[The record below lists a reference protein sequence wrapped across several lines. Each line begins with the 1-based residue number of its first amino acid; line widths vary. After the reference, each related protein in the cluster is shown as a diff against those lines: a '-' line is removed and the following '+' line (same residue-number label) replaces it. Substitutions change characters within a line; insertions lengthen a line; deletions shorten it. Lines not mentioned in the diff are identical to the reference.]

1 MTIVALE
8 GALFH
13 SSHSLQ
19 SGKTPGASYGG
30 PFSPIEEA
38 PIMRKSF
45 THVCNL
51 NIVFLF
57 VLAFTLV
64 ATSAASAQETGST
77 PDYNRPWL
85 HFARPGAEAQSSP
98 ASRPQ
103 SDEIFSQPPA
113 LGPVNFR
120 KAVPYTTSGFN
131 PYSVAIA
138 DVNGDGKPDLIIANE
153 QQSKTD
159 PAGSISVML
168 GKGDGTFRKAVNYS
182 SGGESAYSIVAADVN
197 GDGKLDL
204 VVANGCLGSD
214 CSTGS
219 VGVLLGNGDGTFKKV
234 VTYRSGAASVFGAH
248 VAVGDLNG
256 DGKLDLAVANTG
268 VGCFSSCPAGLVGVL
283 LGNGD
288 GTFKK
293 AKTYATG
300 GFDAIGWVE
309 IADVNGDKKPDLVVA
324 NYCATQCSF
333 PPVEGSV
340 GVLLGNGDGTFKAVK
355 TYPSGGDGA
364 VSVAV
369 ADLNN
374 DGKPDILVANCGPE
388 ACGPGSPGG
397 NVGVLIG
404 KGNGTFKPVV
414 SYPAENSPFDVVAA
428 DVNGDGKLDIVVSNW
443 GTPNAS
449 TNDGAVTILAGKG
462 NGTFRPAQTF
472 PSGGAETPSVA
483 VGDVNN
489 DGRLDIVLACV
500 ADTLSQTSTGVATVL
515 INETKTVR
523 HSTRTAGA
531 IQ

>member
-1 MTIVALE
+1 M
-8 GALFH
+8 
-13 SSHSLQ
+13 
-19 SGKTPGASYGG
+19 
-30 PFSPIEEA
+30 
-38 PIMRKSF
+38 MRKSF
-45 THVCNL
+45 AHICNL
-51 NIVFLF
+51 KVVLLF
-57 VLAFTLV
+57 IASFTLV
-64 ATSAASAQETGST
+64 AALAASAQEMGST
-77 PDYNRPWL
+77 PDYDRPWQ
-85 HFARPGAEAQSSP
+85 HFARSGTGEAQGSP
-98 ASRPQ
+98 VTGPQ
-103 SDEIFSQPPA
+103 SDELLSQPRVV
-113 LGPVNFR
+113 GPVNFR
-120 KAVPYTTSGFN
+120 KAIPYITSGYN

-168 GKGDGTFRKAVNYS
+168 GKGNGTFHAAVNYS
-182 SGGESAYSIVAADVN
+182 SGGESAYSISIADVN

-234 VTYRSGAASVFGAH
+234 RTYSSGAASVFGSH

-256 DGKLDLAVANTG
+256 DGKLDLAVATTG
-268 VGCFSSCPAGLVGVL
+268 SGCGSGCPPGLVAIL

-288 GTFKK
+288 GSFKK

-324 NYCATQCSF
+324 NYCATECSY

-340 GVLLGNGDGTFKAVK
+340 GVLLGKGDGTFKAVK

-364 VSVAV
+364 VSAAV
-369 ADLNN
+369 ADLNK
-374 DGKPDILVANCGPE
+374 DGKADILVANCGPE

-404 KGNGTFKPVV
+404 NGNGTFKPVV
-414 SYPAENSPFDVVAA
+414 NYPAANSPFDVVAA
-428 DVNGDGKLDIVVSNW
+428 DMNGDGKLDIVVSNW
-443 GTPNAS
+443 GTPNAG
-449 TNDGAVTILAGKG
+449 TNAGAVTVLQGKG

-472 PSGGAETPSVA
+472 PSGGAEAPAVA
-483 VGDVNN
+483 VADVND
-489 DGRLDIVLACV
+489 DGRPDIVLACV
-500 ADTLSQTSTGVATVL
+500 ADGLNQSSTGVATVL
-515 INETKTVR
+515 INDTKTVR
-523 HSTRTAGA
+523 HSAQTAA
-531 IQ
+531 TIQ

>member
-1 MTIVALE
+1 
-8 GALFH
+8 
-13 SSHSLQ
+13 
-19 SGKTPGASYGG
+19 
-30 PFSPIEEA
+30 
-38 PIMRKSF
+38 MRKPF
-45 THVCNL
+45 AHVCNL
-51 NIVFLF
+51 KVVFLF
-57 VLAFTLV
+57 ITAFTLV
-64 ATSAASAQETGST
+64 TAFVALAQDTGSAT
-77 PDYNRPWL
+77 DYDRPWQ
-85 HFARPGAEAQSSP
+85 HFARPGAGEAEGSLITGT
-98 ASRPQ
+98 Q
-103 SDEIFSQPPA
+103 SDEILFQPPVV
-113 LGPVNFR
+113 GPVYFR
-120 KAVPYTTSGFN
+120 KAVPYKTSGYN

-138 DVNGDGKPDLIIANE
+138 DVNGDGTPDLIVANE

-168 GKGDGTFRKAVNYS
+168 GKGNGTFHPAVNYS
-182 SGGESAYSIVAADVN
+182 SGGESAYSIVVADVN

-219 VGVLLGNGDGTFKKV
+219 VGVLLGKGDGTFKKV
-234 VTYRSGAASVFGAH
+234 VTYRSGAASVFGSH

-268 VGCFSSCPAGLVGVL
+268 SGCGSGCPEGLIGIL

-293 AKTYATG
+293 AKTYHTG

-324 NYCATQCSF
+324 NYCDAECSY
-333 PPVEGSV
+333 PPVQGSI

-364 VSVAV
+364 ISVAV

-404 KGNGTFKPVV
+404 NGNGTFKPVV
-414 SYPAENSPFDVVAA
+414 NYPAANSPFDVVAA
-428 DVNGDGKLDIVVSNW
+428 DMNGDGKLDIVVSNW
-443 GTPNAS
+443 GTPNAG
-449 TNDGAVTILAGKG
+449 TNDGAVTVLPGRG

-472 PSGGAETPSVA
+472 PSGGAEAPSDA
-483 VGDVNN
+483 VEDVNH
-489 DGRLDIVLACV
+489 DGRPDIVLACV
-500 ADTLSQTSTGVATVL
+500 ADSLNQSSTGVATVL
-515 INETKTVR
+515 INDTKTVR
-523 HSTRTAGA
+523 H
-531 IQ
+531 

>member
-1 MTIVALE
+1 MA
-8 GALFH
+8 
-13 SSHSLQ
+13 
-19 SGKTPGASYGG
+19 
-30 PFSPIEEA
+30 
-38 PIMRKSF
+38 RKSF
-45 THVCNL
+45 AHFCNL
-51 NIVFLF
+51 NVVFLF
-57 VLAFTLV
+57 IAAFTLV
-64 ATSAASAQETGST
+64 TAFAVSAQETDSA
-77 PDYNRPWL
+77 PDYNRPWQ
-85 HFARPGAEAQSSP
+85 HFAQSAVS
-98 ASRPQ
+98 APQ
-103 SDEIFSQPPA
+103 SDEILSQPPA

-120 KAVPYTTSGFN
+120 KAVPYITSGYN

-168 GKGDGTFRKAVNYS
+168 GKDDGTFHPAVNYS
-182 SGGESAYSIVAADVN
+182 SGGDSAYSISVADVN

-204 VVANGCLGSD
+204 VVANGCLGTD

-219 VGVLLGNGDGTFKKV
+219 VGVLLGKGDGTFEKV
-234 VTYRSGAASVFGAH
+234 RTYSSGAASVFGSH

-256 DGKLDLAVANTG
+256 DGKLDLAVATTG
-268 VGCFSSCPAGLVGVL
+268 TTCCSEGVIGIL

-324 NYCATQCSF
+324 NYCATECSY
-333 PPVEGSV
+333 PPAEGSV
-340 GVLLGNGDGTFKAVK
+340 GVLLGKGDGTFKAVK

-369 ADLNN
+369 ADLNK

-397 NVGVLIG
+397 NVGVLMG
-404 KGNGTFKPVV
+404 NGNGTFKPVV
-414 SYPAENSPFDVVAA
+414 NYPAANSPFDVVAA

-472 PSGGAETPSVA
+472 PSGGAEAPAVA
-483 VGDVNN
+483 VADVNK
-489 DGRLDIVLACV
+489 DGLPDIVLACV
-500 ADTLSQTSTGVATVL
+500 ADSLNQSSTGAVTVL
-515 INETKTVR
+515 INKTKIAPR
-523 HSTRTAGA
+523 
-531 IQ
+531 

>member
-1 MTIVALE
+1 M
-8 GALFH
+8 
-13 SSHSLQ
+13 
-19 SGKTPGASYGG
+19 
-30 PFSPIEEA
+30 
-38 PIMRKSF
+38 MRKSF
-45 THVCNL
+45 AHVCNL
-51 NIVFLF
+51 NLVFLF
-57 VLAFTLV
+57 IPAFTLV
-64 ATSAASAQETGST
+64 AALAASAQERGST
-77 PDYNRPWL
+77 PDYDRPWQ
-85 HFARPGAEAQSSP
+85 HFARSGAEAQGSP
-98 ASRPQ
+98 VTGPQ
-103 SDEIFSQPPA
+103 SGEILFQPPV

-120 KAVPYTTSGFN
+120 KAVLYITSGYN

-168 GKGDGTFRKAVNYS
+168 GKGNGTFHVAVNYS
-182 SGGESAYSIVAADVN
+182 SGGESAYSISVADVN

-219 VGVLLGNGDGTFKKV
+219 VGVLLGKGDGTFEKV
-234 VTYRSGAASVFGAH
+234 RTYGSGAASVFGSH

-256 DGKLDLAVANTG
+256 DGKLDLAVATTG
-268 VGCFSSCPAGLVGVL
+268 STCCSAGFVGVL

-288 GTFKK
+288 GTFRK
-293 AKTYATG
+293 AKMYSTG

-324 NYCATQCSF
+324 NYCATECSY

-340 GVLLGNGDGTFKAVK
+340 GVLLGNGNGTFKAVK

-369 ADLNN
+369 ADLNK

-404 KGNGTFKPVV
+404 NGNGTFKPVV
-414 SYPAENSPFDVVAA
+414 NYPAANSPFDVVAA

-443 GTPNAS
+443 GTPNAG
-449 TNDGAVTILAGKG
+449 TNDGAVTVLQGKG

-472 PSGGAETPSVA
+472 PSGGAEAPSVA
-483 VGDVNN
+483 VADVNN
-489 DGRLDIVLACV
+489 DGRPDIVLACV
-500 ADTLSQTSTGVATVL
+500 ADSLNQSSTGVTTVL
-515 INETKTVR
+515 INTSKGELVP
-523 HSTRTAGA
+523 
-531 IQ
+531 